1 MNSVNGI
8 EGYLTE
14 FRVSYEVN
22 RKFLF
27 PQVSELVLDQLNVLP
42 SVTIGFEL
50 HAALLNVEGIPG
62 HVVFTQKLDVINP
75 RKIYWVVLS
84 VIEIGFFIVCDRRQG
99 EVTKPDYSGNNVVVS
114 AGDLI

>member
-1 MNSVNGI
+1 M
-8 EGYLTE
+8 TE

-42 SVTIGFEL
+42 SIAVWLEL
-50 HAALLNVEGIPG
+50 HTALLNVKGVPG
-62 HVVFTQKLDVINP
+62 HFVFTQKLNVINP
-75 RKIYWVVLS
+75 RKGYWVVLS

-99 EVTKPDYSGNNVVVS
+99 EVTI
-114 AGDLI
+114 LFIR